1 MPGSAHNLS
10 GTDSMKRVAIVGAGI
25 SGLSAAY
32 YASKHTQWEVSV
44 FETNPR
50 LGGHAHSHELCDDSG
65 RRFVVDTGFI
75 VFNDRNYPN
84 FRAILDELDVAPHPT
99 EMSFSVSLAEAGQRG
114 SFEYNGGG
122 FSGLFAQRSNVV
134 SWKFWKLLKDIPR
147 FNRLAKS
154 SRKALRSVDQTVGQ
168 WLDEHGFDPWMVT
181 RYLLPLAGAVWSMSP
196 ERVRDFPI
204 QSLFHFL
211 DNHGL
216 LDLSNRP
223 QWFSL
228 KGGSR
233 TYVDS
238 LSLASGARFHIDH
251 PVSCINPSDTGVE
264 LTCSDGSSEHFD
276 AVIMACHADDALALI
291 AQPDS
296 VESHILGA
304 FEYSDNKIVLHSDPT
319 WMPVRR
325 GAWASWNYVGSGD
338 GENTPIAVSYWM
350 NGLQQLDTDQLMVVT
365 LNPDAPPRHVHRQL
379 SYRHPQ
385 FDLKA
390 LKAQQRREELQGHR
404 NIWYAGAH
412 WRWGFHEDGVVS
424 AIWALRA
431 MGVSMPLL
439 GEVAADE

>member
-1 MPGSAHNLS
+1 MADSAHNRFGPES
-10 GTDSMKRVAIVGAGI
+10 SRRVAIVGAGI

-32 YASKHTQWEVSV
+32 YASKHTHWAVTV
-44 FETNPR
+44 FEAAPR

-65 RRFVVDTGFI
+65 RHFVVDTGFI

-84 FRAILDELDVAPHPT
+84 FRAILNDLEVAPHPT
-99 EMSFSVSLAEAGQRG
+99 EMSFSVSLAESGQRG

-122 FSGLFAQRSNVV
+122 LSGLFTQRSNLL
-134 SWKFWKLLKDIPR
+134 SWKFWKLLKEIPR
-147 FNRLAKS
+147 FNRLAKA
-154 SRKALRSVDQTVGQ
+154 SRTVRQAGNQTVGQ
-168 WLDEHGFDPWMVT
+168 WLDDHGFDPWMVT
-181 RYLLPLAGAVWSMSP
+181 RYLLPLSGAVWSMSP

-228 KGGSR
+228 NGGSQ

-251 PVSCINPSDTGVE
+251 PVSCITPCDMGVE

-291 AQPDS
+291 EQPDS
-296 VESHILGA
+296 VESNILGA

-365 LNPDAPPRHVHRQL
+365 LNPDAPPRHVHCQL

>member
-1 MPGSAHNLS
+1 MAEIAHNRFGPEAS
-10 GTDSMKRVAIVGAGI
+10 RRVAIVGAGI
-25 SGLSAAY
+25 AGLSAAY
-32 YASKHTQWEVSV
+32 YASKHTHWAVTV
-44 FETNPR
+44 FEAEPR
-50 LGGHAHSHELCDDSG
+50 LGGHAHTHELRDDSG
-65 RRFVVDTGFI
+65 RSFVVDTGFI

-84 FRAILDELDVAPHPT
+84 FRAILKDLEVSPHPT
-99 EMSFSVSLAEAGQRG
+99 KMSFSVSLAQAGQRG

-122 FSGLFAQRSNVV
+122 LSGLFAQRSNLL
-134 SWKFWKLLKDIPR
+134 SWKFWKLLKEIPR
-147 FNRLAKS
+147 FNRLAKA
-154 SRKALRSVDQTVGQ
+154 SRTVSRTDVQTVGQ
-168 WLDEHGFDPWMVT
+168 WLDDHGFDPWMVT

-228 KGGSR
+228 NGGSQ
-233 TYVDS
+233 TYVNS
-238 LSLASGARFHIDH
+238 LSLASGARFRIDH
-251 PVSCINPSDTGVE
+251 PVSCITSSDTGVE

-291 AQPDS
+291 EQPDS
-296 VESHILGA
+296 VETNILGA

-365 LNPDAPPRHVHRQL
+365 LNPDALPRQVHCQL
-379 SYRHPQ
+379 NYRHPQ

-390 LKAQQRREELQGHR
+390 LKAQERREELQGHR

-424 AIWALRA
+424 AIWALRS